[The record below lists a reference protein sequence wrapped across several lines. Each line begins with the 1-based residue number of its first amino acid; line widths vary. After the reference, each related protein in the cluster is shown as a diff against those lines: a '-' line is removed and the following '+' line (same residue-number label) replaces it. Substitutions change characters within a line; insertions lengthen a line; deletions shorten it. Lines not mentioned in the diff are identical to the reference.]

1 MEQDQK
7 DYIIKLWQEGQSGG
21 HIAESLKITRNSVM
35 GIIHRAKRD
44 GMKLRDGERIPAN
57 KKLRELKTKKPQ
69 LKIISQVQ
77 TPPEAKPKIGK
88 ILDDLKHNDC
98 RYILSAHDT
107 YGAVYC
113 AKPIHKASYCTDH
126 AKLCY
131 ITPSR

>member
-44 GMKLRDGERIPAN
+44 GMKLRDGVRTPAN
-57 KKLRELKTKKPQ
+57 KKLRELKMKKTQ
-69 LKIISQVQ
+69 LKIIPQVQ
-77 TPPEAKPKIGK
+77 TQPEIKPQAGK
-88 ILDDLKHNDC
+88 TLDDLKHGDC
-98 RYILSAHDT
+98 RYIVSMHDT

-113 AKPIHKASYCTDH
+113 AEPIHKASYCTDH
-126 AKLCY
+126 AKICY